1 MNFSQFLTKATNKKG
16 FSFLT
21 LTLGLILLNYY
32 GAVLGRIFCIQPLNV
47 TPLWPPS
54 GIAVAALF
62 LYGFRTVP
70 GIWLGFLILNLA
82 FFWNT
87 HHTLH
92 PNEVLACTL
101 VASGSLLQ
109 ALAGYWAS
117 RKYLN
122 YSLEW
127 WQPATFLKM
136 LLICGPIACLIGATL
151 GTSSFALTGNLP
163 WNMYDSTWITWWFG
177 DSVGVLMVTGLLLCA
192 IQQWRID
199 DDLTPEP
206 HRRYLWYTL
215 SIFIL
220 VFALTASIWAWLTLR
235 NHAEFENHTRF
246 QQMAFDT
253 EADIKRRL
261 LSYQDAL
268 QGAAGY
274 INGSKYISL
283 KEWMYFTHALNLP
296 ERYPGIRGLGY
307 VAYVPEA
314 SKKKY
319 LQTIRQNEI
328 HDFQIHQITPV
339 SGDAFVIQ
347 YIGPTIRNKAAIG
360 LDLRSEKK
368 RRLAAELSRD
378 TGKAHITGVI
388 QLIQDPQNRAGFL
401 LLLPVYQG
409 GAIPKTVTERREQL
423 KGWVYAPFIGKHIFQ
438 GFTPKK
444 NSEAFFQIYDG
455 AITPQNLIYA
465 EKPNYPNFRGQYQLI
480 HEFDFADRKWS
491 IVWKSTQ
498 AFKTDDANLESSWVL
513 IAGLILSFLLGILL
527 FTLNTMRD
535 RAVKLA
541 ERATD
546 KLAEKNLQLQNE
558 LEEKQKAVN
567 RYQSMVSVAVDAI
580 ISIDQNSL
588 ITLWNPAAEQMF
600 QYRAAEVVGQSI
612 VDTIVPQSHQFE
624 YLQSLSKFVATGK
637 PDAMNQTLE
646 LFARRKNDEI
656 FPIEI
661 SVFQSDFGVKT
672 EFTAIIRDITTR
684 AHHRQELQESE
695 KKFRTAMDSAAIGM
709 ALLNPEG
716 RWLQVNP
723 ALCQILGYTK
733 TELLDT
739 DFQSLTH
746 PDDLNAGLSR
756 AKALFRKEVE
766 SFQIEKRYIHK
777 NGGIIWTQLN
787 TTLVWDNENKP
798 LYYISQIQ
806 DITQRKQMELELQN
820 ALLKAEESNRLKSEF
835 LANMSH
841 EIRTP
846 MNGILGMTELVLDTE
861 LNEEQRHCLK
871 MAYESGYNLLGI
883 INDILDFSKIE
894 ARKMELEI
902 LPFTLR
908 DSLDTILF
916 PFIQQAN
923 SKGLILESEVAAD
936 IPEKMAGDLTRLRQV
951 INNVIGNAIKFT
963 ETGKIRLTI
972 ELESQDPH
980 QLTLHWLVQDTG
992 IGLTAEEQE
1001 RIFAPFCQADGST
1014 SRRYGGTG
1022 LGLSICSKLLAL
1034 MGGTIWVESKPGQ
1047 GASFHFT
1054 TVHKPLS

>member
-1 MNFSQFLTKATNKKG
+1 MNIYQLVSKKSL
-16 FSFLT
+16 SFLA
-21 LTLGLILLNYY
+21 LTLGLIVLNYY
-32 GAVLGRIFCIQPLNV
+32 GAVLGRIFCIPPLNV

-54 GIAVAALF
+54 GIAVTVLF
-62 LYGFRTVP
+62 LYGFRTIP
-70 GIWLGFLILNLA
+70 GIWLGFLLLNLA
-82 FFWNT
+82 FFWKT
-87 HHTLH
+87 PHTLH
-92 PNEVLACTL
+92 PNEVLTCIL

-117 RKYLN
+117 KKYLN
-122 YSLEW
+122 YSLDW
-127 WQPATFLKM
+127 WQPVTFLKM
-136 LLICGPIACLIGATL
+136 LLICGPIASLIGATV

-192 IQQWRID
+192 IQQWRVD

-220 VFALTASIWAWLTLR
+220 VFALAASIWAWFTLR
-235 NHAEFENHTRF
+235 NHAEFENHIRF
-246 QQMAFDT
+246 QQIASNT

-274 INGSKYISL
+274 INGSKYVSL
-283 KEWMYFTHALNLP
+283 KGWMYFTHALNLP

-307 VAYVPEA
+307 VAYVPEEN
-314 SKKKY
+314 KKKF
-319 LQTIRQNEI
+319 LQTIRKNEI
-328 HDFQIHQITPV
+328 HDFQIHQITPA
-339 SGDAFVIQ
+339 SGDGFVIQ
-347 YIGPTIRNKAAIG
+347 YMGPTIRNKAAIG
-360 LDLRSEKK
+360 LDIRSEKK

-388 QLIQDPQNRAGFL
+388 QLIQDPHKRAGFL
-401 LLLPVYQG
+401 LLLPVYQSG
-409 GAIPKTVTERREQL
+409 SIPKTVVKRQQQL
-423 KGWVYAPFIGKHIFQ
+423 KGWVYAPFIGEQIFQ

-444 NSEAFFQIYDG
+444 NSETFFQIYDG

-465 EKPNYPNFRGQYQLI
+465 EKPDYPNFRGQYQLI
-480 HEFDFADRKWS
+480 HKFDFADRKWS

-498 AFKTDDANLESSWVL
+498 AFKTDNANLESSWVL
-513 IAGLILSFLLGILL
+513 IAGLILSSLLGLLL

-541 ERATD
+541 ERATG

-558 LEEKQKAVN
+558 LEEKKKAVN
-567 RYQSMVSVAVDAI
+567 RYQSMVSVAADAI

-600 QYRAAEVVGQSI
+600 QYQEIEVLGQSI
-612 VDTIVPQSHQFE
+612 VNTIVPQSHQVE
-624 YLQSLSKFVATGK
+624 YLQSLNNFLAIGK
-637 PDAMNQTLE
+637 PNAMNQTLE

-661 SVFQSDFGVKT
+661 SVFQSDFGGKT

-695 KKFRTAMDSAAIGM
+695 KKFRTAMDGAAIGM
-709 ALLNPEG
+709 ALVSPEG
-716 RWLQVNP
+716 RWLQVNS

-746 PDDLNAGLSR
+746 PEDLNMGLSR
-756 AKALFRKEVE
+756 AQALFNKSIE

-777 NGGIIWTQLN
+777 NGSIIWAQLN
-787 TTLVWDNENKP
+787 TALVWDNENKP

-806 DITQRKQMELELQN
+806 DISQRKQMELELQK

-861 LNEEQRHCLK
+861 LDEEQRHCLK

-894 ARKMELEI
+894 AQKMELEI

-908 DSLDTILF
+908 DSLETILF

-923 SKGLILESEVAAD
+923 SKGLTLESKVASD
-936 IPEKMAGDLTRLRQV
+936 IPEKLAGDLTRLRQV
-951 INNVIGNAIKFT
+951 LNNVIGNAVKFT
-963 ETGKIRLTI
+963 EAGKICLAI
-972 ELESQDPH
+972 EIETQNNH

-992 IGLTAEEQE
+992 IGLTEEEQQ
-1001 RIFAPFCQADGST
+1001 RIFVPFCQADGST
-1014 SRRYGGTG
+1014 SRKYGGTG

-1034 MGGTIWVESKPGQ
+1034 MGGKIWVESEPGQ
-1047 GASFHFT
+1047 GAAFHFT
-1054 TVHKPLS
+1054 TVHTLLS